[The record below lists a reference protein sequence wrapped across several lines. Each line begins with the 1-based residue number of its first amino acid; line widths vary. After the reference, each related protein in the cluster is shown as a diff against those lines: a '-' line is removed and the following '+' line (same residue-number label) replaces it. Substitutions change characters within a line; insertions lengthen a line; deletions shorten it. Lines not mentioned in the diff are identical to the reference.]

1 MPKAESYE
9 IEVIPRQGI
18 DAFLRRSE
26 SIHDTEGLKPIEVA
40 VEVPPGVIV
49 TGRLIDKVTGRVVP
63 PGHVEYTTPDSVANR
78 GARGFSRLA
87 DGSFGLTVP
96 PGRGMIAGARSRRRD
111 V

>member
-1 MPKAESYE
+1 MPKAEFYG

-26 SIHDTEGLKPIEVA
+26 IINDTEGLKPIEVA

-63 PGHVEYTTPDSVANR
+63 PGHVEYTKRRITWPTETPA
-78 GARGFSRLA
+78 
-87 DGSFGLTVP
+87 GS
-96 PGRGMIAGARSRRRD
+96 PGWPTGRSG
-111 V
+111 